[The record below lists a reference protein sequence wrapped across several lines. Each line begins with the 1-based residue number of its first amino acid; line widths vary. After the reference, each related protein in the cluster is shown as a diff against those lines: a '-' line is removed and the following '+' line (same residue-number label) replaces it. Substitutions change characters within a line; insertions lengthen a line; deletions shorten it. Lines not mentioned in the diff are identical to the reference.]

1 MFLKQCTA
9 GSVVEFGKY
18 YDQNNVSKEPLKW
31 LVTAVSDGR
40 AQLISEKAVDC
51 RKYHESYTGVT
62 WKECSLR
69 RWLNDDFF

>member
-31 LVTAVSDGR
+31 LVTAVCDGR

-51 RKYHESYTGVT
+51 RKYHERQYETTSTN
-62 WKECSLR
+62 ECKNVDLP
-69 RWLNDDFF
+69 